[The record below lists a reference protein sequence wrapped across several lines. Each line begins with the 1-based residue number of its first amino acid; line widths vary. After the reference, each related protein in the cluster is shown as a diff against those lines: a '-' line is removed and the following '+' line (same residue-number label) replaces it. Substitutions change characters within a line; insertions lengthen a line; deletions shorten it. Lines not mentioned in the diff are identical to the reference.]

1 MTYIKSIVLI
11 MWHCFTLSDGC
22 KSLKLWLNKQIR
34 LSLTKMSGRKRSQR
48 SKPVKKNEHT
58 SLWVSEDGLPPEL
71 TMSNTTQEEEAD
83 EDCNN
88 TDTVLGFHSCNINRV
103 RFDVNA
109 TELVH
114 ICLVLFIFKGKKV
127 LSRFLF
133 IFFSS

>member
-1 MTYIKSIVLI
+1 
-11 MWHCFTLSDGC
+11 
-22 KSLKLWLNKQIR
+22 
-34 LSLTKMSGRKRSQR
+34 MSGRKRSQR

-88 TDTVLGFHSCNINRV
+88 TDTVLGFHSCNINRIK
-103 RFDVNA
+103 FNVNA

-114 ICLVLFIFKGKKV
+114 IRQVFSFLRAKKFCHV
-127 LSRFLF
+127 FYS
-133 IFFSS
+133 FFSHHNS